1 MVNYMFKR
9 SIIMV
14 ILLLTAIISISGCTT
29 KTAANGTF
37 GEKVISVDSIYLS
50 NNSTTGN
57 YTYNGTE
64 YYYIEGYLVN
74 NNSYEAFHVTV
85 NSTVYDANGN
95 VIATNDSAY
104 LDPVSIPSN
113 GVSYFYV
120 EFNDS
125 SQKIVKNQINVV
137 NATGTL

>member
-1 MVNYMFKR
+1 MFKR
-9 SIIMV
+9 SIIV
-14 ILLLTAIISISGCTT
+14 IILLLTAIISISGCTT

-37 GEKVISVDSIYLS
+37 GEKFVSVDSIYPS

-64 YYYIEGYLVN
+64 YYYVEGYLVN
-74 NNSYEAFHVTV
+74 NNSYEAFHVKV
-85 NSTVYDANGN
+85 DSVAYDANGK

-104 LDPVSIPSN
+104 LKSISIPGN
-113 GVSYFYV
+113 GVSYFEV
-120 EFNDS
+120 DFDDS
-125 SQKIVKNQINVV
+125 NQKIVRYQINVV